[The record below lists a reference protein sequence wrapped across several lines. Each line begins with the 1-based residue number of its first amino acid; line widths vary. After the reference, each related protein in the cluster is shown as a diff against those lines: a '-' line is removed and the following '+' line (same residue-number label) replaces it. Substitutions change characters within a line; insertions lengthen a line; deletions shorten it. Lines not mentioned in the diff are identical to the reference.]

1 MAVSQSNKLNDDD
14 DDGDSMKFMNIAH
27 ITKKE
32 ITRNH
37 GVENVGSRD
46 SMPPDI
52 GFGRVLEKSLS
63 LGGATVFGH

>member
-1 MAVSQSNKLNDDD
+1 
-14 DDGDSMKFMNIAH
+14 MKFMNIAH